1 MAVVLFKLPEW
12 TVPAVAF
19 NNTTSLPLLLL
30 QSLEATGVLSRLLG
44 TDDDALD
51 RAKSYFLV
59 CAVVS
64 NTITFGKGPDVLRG
78 VKEDAP
84 SLERLERLRK
94 SIEQRFGNG
103 VANGAHESRDGDEE
117 SQVTSQN
124 ERGNRRHLHSETPH
138 HYGGDS
144 RLGGGHDEES
154 DEGDSNDDESAP
166 DETTSLL
173 PNRVIQWER
182 KTTKTVSG
190 VLNRAYDSLPSPFQK
205 MIKAMA
211 PFLNSPFIGAVIGAI
226 IGLSP
231 PLSRLFFNKS
241 TDGGYFNAWLTT
253 TLENVGKLFVTLQVL
268 VVGAKLSL
276 SLRKMKEGEQSGHVP
291 LGTFLF
297 VVGVRFF
304 LWPAYAHLNPHLS
317 LVLIMSTG
325 SAFPSYGRSQAA
337 PTSSRLIRCCGS
349 Q

>member
-1 MAVVLFKLPEW
+1 M
-12 TVPAVAF
+12 
-19 NNTTSLPLLLL
+19 
-30 QSLEATGVLSRLLG
+30 TGVLSRLLG

-78 VKEDAP
+78 IKEDAP

-94 SIEQRFGNG
+94 AIDQRIGNG
-103 VANGAHESRDGDEE
+103 VANRLQESRHDDEE
-117 SQVTSQN
+117 SQTSHEN
-124 ERGNRRHLHSETPH
+124 EGSNQRHLHAETPH
-138 HYGGDS
+138 HYGSDS
-144 RLGGGHDEES
+144 RLGTGP
-154 DEGDSNDDESAP
+154 DEGSDDQDSDDNEETST
-166 DETTSLL
+166 ETTSLL
-173 PNRVIQWER
+173 PKKAIQWKR
-182 KTTKTVSG
+182 KTTETVG
-190 VLNRAYDSLPSPFQK
+190 DALDRMYNSLPSLLQRTV
-205 MIKAMA
+205 KAMA
-211 PFLNSPFIGAVIGAI
+211 PFLNAPFIGALIGAI

-231 PLSRLFFNKS
+231 PLSRLFFNES
-241 TDGGYFNAWLTT
+241 TDGGYLNAWLTT

-291 LGTFLF
+291 LGTFFF

-304 LWPAYAHLNPHLS
+304 LWPAYDPSQFLSELS
-317 LVLIMSTG
+317 LTVS
-325 SAFPSYGRSQAA
+325 SALAFLLSGLLQAA
-337 PTSSRLIRCCGS
+337 PTYSRPTLCYGS